1 MPLPRYHR
9 LPAETR
15 AAILAVA
22 RAHFARDG
30 KEAASFNRIIAE
42 AKISKTS
49 AYHYFDGKDDLFDA
63 VADDAAERTLTAL
76 GPWREVS
83 TAAELWQQLT
93 TGTGRLRA
101 QLREHPDD
109 RAVLAE
115 MRQGRDGGR
124 SDEPA
129 GDWMG
134 RLIAN
139 GVRIEVIDPGPD
151 AELVATATRGV
162 FDALDRW
169 ALEHPEA
176 SEESIVDALTTLLA
190 RLWGTTVSR

>member
-15 AAILAVA
+15 AAILGVA

-30 KEAASFNRIIAE
+30 REAASFNQIIAE

-49 AYHYFDGKDDLFDA
+49 AYHYFDGKEDLFDA
-63 VADDAAERTLTAL
+63 VAADAAERTLTAL

-83 TAAELWQQLT
+83 TPAALWEQLA
-93 TGTGRLRA
+93 TGTGRLWA

-109 RAVLAE
+109 RAVLME
-115 MRQGRDGGR
+115 MQQRRDGDRTG
-124 SDEPA
+124 EPA
-129 GDWMG
+129 DDWMG

-151 AELVATATRGV
+151 VELVATATRGV

-176 SEESIVDALTTLLA
+176 SARSIVDALTTLLA
-190 RLWGTTVSR
+190 RLWGATVPR